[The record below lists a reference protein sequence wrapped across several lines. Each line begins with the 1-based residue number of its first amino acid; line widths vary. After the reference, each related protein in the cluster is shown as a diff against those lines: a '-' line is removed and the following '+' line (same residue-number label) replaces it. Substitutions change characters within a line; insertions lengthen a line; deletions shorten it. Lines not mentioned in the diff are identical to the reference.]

1 MLTFN
6 KKNLSP
12 LQRRSLRMFSGC
24 LFLLVFLTVITW
36 KSFLPDLPGPLHF
49 LLALTPALPIAG
61 MMAVV
66 GRYVARETDE
76 FIKTMVTQS
85 VLWAAGCTLVAG
97 IMLGSLAEFLPRM
110 GHILPMLSVDLFC
123 IVFIFALRAQLWRGA

>member
-12 LQRRSLRMFSGC
+12 LQTRSLRLFSGC
-24 LFLLVFLTVITW
+24 IFLLVFLTVVGWTTM
-36 KSFLPDLPGPLHF
+36 FPELPRALHYA
-49 LLALTPALPIAG
+49 LAVTPVVPIAG

-76 FIKTMVTQS
+76 FIKTLVTQS
-85 VLWAAGCTLVAG
+85 VLWAAGCTLVTG
-97 IMLGSLAEFLPRM
+97 IMMGSLAEFMPRLA
-110 GHILPMLSVDLFC
+110 HVLPMLSVDLFC
-123 IVFIFALRAQLWRGA
+123 IVFIASLRTQLWRNA

>member
-1 MLTFN
+1 MSIC

-12 LQRRSLRMFSGC
+12 LQQRSLRMFSAC
-24 LFLLVFLTVITW
+24 LGLLVFLTVASW
-36 KSFLPDLPGPLHF
+36 ERFLPDLPGWLHY

-76 FIKTMVTQS
+76 YVKTVVTQS

-97 IMLGSLAEFLPRM
+97 IMMGSLAEFMPRM
-110 GHILPMLSVDLFC
+110 GHILPVLSVDLFC
-123 IVFIFALRAQLWRGA
+123 IVFVFALRAQLWRNA